1 MTDTL
6 DGLKQR
12 LNSAAQELRGITA
25 TGPGIYGAPD
35 PQTGERWNAGNVLG
49 HVAELLP
56 FWVDQIR
63 GVMAGRAEI
72 GRGVEGYERRK
83 AGIETGTK
91 LDEARLREQVE
102 IGLMQARS
110 LLDGMA
116 LSDLDRRV
124 MYRTRRGDREGTLGQ
139 FLDELIVGHLEAHA
153 RQLAELGAS
162 KEQS

>member
-1 MTDTL
+1 MSDL
-6 DGLKQR
+6 HDLRIRLRAAHQR
-12 LNSAAQELRGITA
+12 IAAAPE
-25 TGPGIYGAPD
+25 TGPGVYGAPD
-35 PQTGERWNAGNVLG
+35 PKTGERWNAGNVLG

-56 FWVDQIR
+56 FWTDQAR
-63 GVMAGRAEI
+63 AVLAGGSEL